1 MVAMWQTAMADGG
14 RRQTTMADWQMVDG
28 IEFKRSNLDDD
39 VMIRKEAERATF
51 VVEKA
56 EQDKRSVI
64 IRTHVKLLHIFVSIH
79 VTSIVAYEMDELDS
93 GVVSNPDFLN
103 ARVIDRGELKMCL
116 CNDLDLKG
124 LSGFRNLQLMVI
136 LTGSYD
142 GIKAIEQCCQMM
154 EDLTLCDHRLEDGY
168 VVFRV

>member
-1 MVAMWQTAMADGG
+1 
-14 RRQTTMADWQMVDG
+14 
-28 IEFKRSNLDDD
+28 EFKRSNLDDD

-51 VVEKA
+51 VVEKV

-103 ARVIDRGELKMCL
+103 ARVIDRGVEDVFVYWSDAFGTRVYEGYLSFSL
-116 CNDLDLKG
+116 VVVKG
-124 LSGFRNLQLMVI
+124 VTMGW
-136 LTGSYD
+136 
-142 GIKAIEQCCQMM
+142 IKAIGQCCQMM